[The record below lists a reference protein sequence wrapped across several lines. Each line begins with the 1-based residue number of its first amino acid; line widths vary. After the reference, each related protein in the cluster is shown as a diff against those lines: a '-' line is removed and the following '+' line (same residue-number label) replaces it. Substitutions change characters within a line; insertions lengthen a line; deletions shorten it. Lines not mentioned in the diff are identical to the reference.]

1 MKAPDG
7 SRGKVKDRAMSRRE
21 IREQIFK
28 ILFRVEFNDPEEMP
42 EQLRL
47 FFEQEEAVE
56 EKERKEIEEK
66 YEKIAAKLEVIDGM
80 LNEKADKWSV
90 NRMGKVELAL
100 LRLAVY
106 EMEFDENIPV
116 SVAINEAVELAK
128 KFGQDESPAFING
141 VLAKFTK

>member
-1 MKAPDG
+1 
-7 SRGKVKDRAMSRRE
+7 MSRRE

-66 YEKIAAKLEVIDGM
+66 YEKIAAKLEVKIGR
-80 LNEKADKWSV
+80 AHV
-90 NRMGKVELAL
+90 
-100 LRLAVY
+100 
-106 EMEFDENIPV
+106 
-116 SVAINEAVELAK
+116 
-128 KFGQDESPAFING
+128 
-141 VLAKFTK
+141 